1 MFDDQPIDSNVKR
14 YKEIRKSTTS
24 LSAGKKFMTNQLILM
39 KKHTKKSEQQQQHK
53 AKIILQDVC
62 WIMIT

>member
-24 LSAGKKFMTNQLILM
+24 LSAGKKSMTNQLILM